1 MLGIQIQL
9 KGEVAFE
16 TFSNQ
21 EVEYR
26 CDVPTDE
33 LGIPYL
39 PLIEILKRDVPSF
52 VLPEHIEVGFARPD
66 GYIDLLR
73 QAGEICSRIPNGKNR
88 IRYLFTN
95 EHFDPETGIHMRSLK
110 SGQIFYAPLHVKDKE
125 LETVDRFL
133 KYLTHAGVRE
143 KGITGEISCRAC
155 ELPDSR
161 RKSFSTSELLNYS
174 ALNYSLVLLA
184 PTSIDAPYDDGDKTY
199 PYIPGSELREALL
212 AWQTDSCLKA
222 GLPKMRFS
230 NAYIAGKGA
239 RLLPV
244 PMCMSVVKL
253 DKEQLRYRLA
263 SGKDPDK
270 VEQDV
275 GLDGAF
281 GDRFDQHC
289 MQYVKPVVKRVIS
302 SSGVLY
308 DALSEGQVFKGTI
321 YGTDEQLRAA
331 AAWIEKNPFL
341 HLGALREE
349 GYGQAYIVLDDMRE
363 SRLPMEVL
371 STCFDV
377 SCLSHTLLYTDEG
390 MPGTRPEDF
399 LRELEYVTGMPG
411 AFEIVG
417 RYTNVYND
425 YKNCF
430 GWPGDGPVTRCLK
443 AGSVLRI
450 RTKNGKAADISSI
463 LHTFIG
469 ENTRDGYGEIMA
481 WPATEVYYR
490 IAKEVVPRIYD
501 INYEPLLRGMHLSAR
516 RVHEGLTTLFRYHVM
531 ALGMI
536 DAADAAGG
544 KAEEFRVP
552 VEILSILRDRY
563 DPEIDMEILEGWYRE
578 GLCRNI
584 NSKEKYNDWNPS

>member
-1 MLGIQIQL
+1 MIGIQIEL

-16 TFSNQ
+16 TYQKQ

-26 CDVPTDE
+26 CDVPTDV

-52 VLPEHIEVGFARPD
+52 LLPEYIEVGFAWPD
-66 GYIDLLR
+66 GYIDLLQ
-73 QAGEICSRIPNGKNR
+73 QAVELCSRIPNGKSR
-88 IRYLFTN
+88 IRSLFTN

-110 SGQIFYAPLHVKDKE
+110 RGQKFYAPIHVDEEE
-125 LETVDRFL
+125 LESIAGAL
-133 KYLTHAGVRE
+133 KLLTHIGVRE
-143 KGITGEISCRAC
+143 KGITGEVNCRVC

-161 RKSFSTSELLNYS
+161 RNTFSPSQLQNYS
-174 ALNYSLVLLA
+174 ALDYSLVLLA
-184 PTSIDAPYDDGDKTY
+184 PTSMYVPYNDGDKTY
-199 PYIPGSELREALL
+199 PYLPGLELRKAFL
-212 AWQTDSCLKA
+212 ARQTDSCLQT
-222 GLPKMRFS
+222 GIPEMRFS
-230 NAYIAGKGA
+230 NAYIARKGV

-275 GLDGAF
+275 VLDGAF

-289 MQYVKPVVKRVIS
+289 MQYVKPVIERVT
-302 SSGVLY
+302 SSGGVPY

-341 HLGALREE
+341 RLGTLREE
-349 GYGQAYIVLDDMRE
+349 GYGLTYIVLDDMRE

-390 MPGTRPEDF
+390 MPGTRPEDL
-399 LRELEYVTGMPG
+399 LRELEHVTGLPG
-411 AFEIVG
+411 AFEIAG
-417 RYTNVYND
+417 RYTNVYMD

-430 GWPGDGPVTRCLK
+430 DWQGEGPVTRCLK
-443 AGSVLRI
+443 AGSILRI
-450 RTKNGKAADISSI
+450 RTKDGKAADISSI

-481 WPATEVYYR
+481 WPAIDIYYR
-490 IAKEVVPRIYD
+490 IANEVIPRNYD
-501 INYEPLLRGMHLSAR
+501 INYAPLIRGMHLSAR
-516 RVHEGLTTLFRYHVM
+516 WVHEALTTFLKHHVT

-536 DAADAAGG
+536 DAADAAGR
-544 KAEEFRVP
+544 KAEEFPVP
-552 VEILSILRDRY
+552 VDILSILRNTY
-563 DPEIDMEILEGWYRE
+563 DPEIDMALLEEWYRE
-578 GLCRNI
+578 GLCSTNA
-584 NSKEKYNDWNPS
+584 KEEYDDWNLS